1 MTLHTAWIR
10 EDLSEARLLTGAGEA
25 VWRAPATPPDA
36 EIDAFA
42 LRDRAS
48 QAAHWVAT
56 QLGADKRLAVLIVDV
71 EDAACVFASAP
82 SADPEVVAAAMR
94 ASAVNYDALAMR
106 GTMQPL
112 ARAAGKPRAL
122 SSPTIERFLKRNKP
136 DADGAQPGASV
147 RTAVLAS
154 PDSLVRIFLDQL
166 DRRSVSVGVAQS
178 LWHSMVS
185 AWGPSGAD
193 APGGEDADASVEAR
207 DIGALEAVILEDSG
221 RLLWSWSRRGSLVAA
236 GELSVRRAGF
246 DGPGGAGGQGAQWN
260 SEDWFPVA
268 ASRLALD
275 WLTWSTHLGQSPT
288 RVRVVGADAKDL
300 SRTLEERWPDLTVD
314 ATTQND
320 PIGATLRAFAQ
331 REERSLPAD
340 DDPTRTLVSL
350 SRRRGRAHAT
360 LYTWSGVAT
369 GLLAVAIFAVG
380 WRALEKRTRLTEAA
394 AQVQS
399 ASAIRVEEVAPEL
412 RNNPDRARALESEL
426 QRLRKDR
433 PQITDPAPAR
443 PVLDEI
449 ERLLGALNE
458 LGPEGLFFTD
468 FHLNETLPN
477 ATVRLP
483 NFETGERLREILR
496 RTPGQID
503 WNVQFVREI
512 GQNIQD
518 WKLTGQWARTESAR

>member
-1 MTLHTAWIR
+1 MTLNAAWIR

-25 VWRAPATPPDA
+25 VWRAPATPPDV

-56 QLGADKRLAVLIVDV
+56 QLGADKRLGILCVDV

-82 SADPEVVAAAMR
+82 SAEPDVVAAAMR
-94 ASAVNYDALAMR
+94 ASTVNYDALSMR

-112 ARAAGKPRAL
+112 VRAVGKPKAL

-136 DADGAQPGASV
+136 DAPGAEPGASV

-154 PDSLVRIFLDQL
+154 PDSLVRLFLDQL
-166 DRRSVSVGVAQS
+166 DRRGVSVGVTQS
-178 LWHSMVS
+178 LWHSMVL
-185 AWGPSGAD
+185 AWGSTSPD
-193 APGGEDADASVEAR
+193 APASADASATVESR

-246 DGPGGAGGQGAQWN
+246 DGPGGQGAQWN

-275 WLTWSTHLGQSPT
+275 WLTWSTHIGQSPT

-300 SRTLEERWPDLTVD
+300 SRTLEERWPELTIE

-331 REERSLPAD
+331 REESSLPSD

-399 ASAIRVEEVAPEL
+399 ASALRVEEVAPEL

-426 QRLRKDR
+426 LRLRKDR

-443 PVLDEI
+443 PVLDEM

-468 FHLNETLPN
+468 FQINETLPN

-496 RTPGQID
+496 RTPGQVD

-518 WKLTGQWARTESAR
+518 WKLTGQWARSEGAR